1 MWTIKR
7 DAFTHSCNKLEGGGF
22 LGFVRNLTLILIL
35 LIVPIN
41 LSCEKPKSV
50 GPGSTTKA
58 NSPPVITAVRILP
71 ENPNKENELSLVI
84 QGNDPDRDSI
94 TFHYQ
99 WIKNDGDMIGENKN
113 TLKPENLRKGDVIQV
128 KVTPSDGKESG
139 KPFLS
144 PAVKILNSAPV
155 IQGLSIEPKMPTVR
169 DDLKVSMKSVDADG
183 DPIYFVHQWEKN
195 GVVLIDERR
204 EALEQG
210 RFKKGDSITVTIIPD
225 DREILGLPKRSDA
238 VTILNSP
245 PVIVSSP
252 PFSAEGTKY
261 QYPVKAMD
269 PDNDP
274 MTFNLKSGPK
284 GMKID
289 EKTGFVHWEIQKED
303 KGTHSIEIEV
313 SDNEGAKSLQ
323 RFGLVIEVR

>member
-1 MWTIKR
+1 
-7 DAFTHSCNKLEGGGF
+7 LEGGGL

-99 WIKNDGDMIGENKN
+99 WIKNDGDIIGENKN

-139 KPFLS
+139 KSFLS
-144 PAVKILNSAPV
+144 PAVKILNSTPV
-155 IQGLSIEPKMPTVR
+155 IQELSIEPKMPTVR

-183 DPIYFVHQWEKN
+183 DSIYFTYQWEKN

-225 DREILGLPKRSDA
+225 DREILGTPKKSEA

-245 PVIVSSP
+245 PTIVSSP
-252 PFSAEGTKY
+252 PTSIEGTKY
-261 QYPVKAMD
+261 QYQVKAMD

-274 MTFNLKSGPK
+274 ITFALKSGPK
-284 GMKID
+284 NMKID
-289 EKTGFVHWEIQKED
+289 PKSGLVQWQIYKED

-313 SDNEGAKSLQ
+313 SDSEGARSCQQYTLA
-323 RFGLVIEVR
+323 IEVR

>member
-1 MWTIKR
+1 MLAIKR
-7 DAFTHSCNKLEGGGF
+7 DTFTHLCNKLEGHGP
-22 LGFVRNLTLILIL
+22 LGFVRNRTLILIL
-35 LIVPIN
+35 LIVSVN

-58 NSPPVITAVRILP
+58 NSPPVITSVSILP

-84 QGNDPDRDSI
+84 QGNDPDGDPI

-113 TLKPENLRKGDVIQV
+113 TLKPENLGKGDVIQV

-155 IQGLSIEPKMPTVR
+155 IQELSIEPKMPSVR
-169 DDLKVSMKSVDADG
+169 DDLKVSMKSFDADG
-183 DPIYFVHQWEKN
+183 DSIYFAYQWEKN
-195 GVVLIDERR
+195 GVVLMDERK
-204 EALEQG
+204 EILERG
-210 RFKKGDSITVTIIPD
+210 RFRKGDSFTLTVIPD
-225 DREILGLPKRSDA
+225 DREILGTPKKSEA

-245 PVIVSSP
+245 PTIVSSP
-252 PFSAEGTKY
+252 PTSIEGTKY
-261 QYPVKAMD
+261 LYQVKATD

-274 MTFNLKSGPK
+274 IAFDLKSGPK

-289 EKTGFVHWEIQKED
+289 QKTGLIQWEIQKED

-313 SDNEGAKSLQ
+313 SDNEGAKSHQ
-323 RFGLVIEVR
+323 QFTLVIEVK